1 LKIDFK
7 SLARPKLIRQTAT
20 SYLRNKDHNRKYS
33 AWSCI
38 QTVQYVYFWE
48 QHHRPTVQN
57 LSSSPPPWRMSVSQI
72 VWLNRGVSRFWVAPC
87 LFWEFYFSHRIASQR
102 LHRSGVVFCT
112 KTPERKSILCLPL
125 RLQLSLL
132 IHIAPKRLDDRR
144 DLCLS
149 LGRWLRRYYL

>member
-1 LKIDFK
+1 MYIFESNA
-7 SLARPKLIRQTAT
+7 SLFHAGST
-20 SYLRNKDHNRKYS
+20 SS
-33 AWSCI
+33 
-38 QTVQYVYFWE
+38 FG
-48 QHHRPTVQN
+48 HHPPTVQN
-57 LSSSPPPWRMSVSQI
+57 PSSSPLPWRMSVSQI

-132 IHIAPKRLDDRR
+132 IRIAPKRLDDRR

-149 LGRWLRRYYL
+149 LGRWLLFVIFKERRKPAVSPNLELPTG